1 MSDIQGT
8 GDNHTL
14 VLVYGGA
21 EDIDMYTMNY
31 NTR

>member
-1 MSDIQGT
+1 MSLQGT

-14 VLVYGGA
+14 ALVYGGD
-21 EDIDMYTMNY
+21 EDIDRYMMNY

>member
-1 MSDIQGT
+1 MSLQGT

-14 VLVYGGA
+14 VLVYGGD

-31 NTR
+31 NTQ